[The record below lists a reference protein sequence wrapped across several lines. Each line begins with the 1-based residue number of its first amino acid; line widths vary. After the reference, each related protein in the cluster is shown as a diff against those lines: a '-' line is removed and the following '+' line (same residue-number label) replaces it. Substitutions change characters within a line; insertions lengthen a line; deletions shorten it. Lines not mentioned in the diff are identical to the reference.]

1 MGRLAVSLRGMRADR
16 ISQMTPEQAREFV
29 EAWGKARGDGPEALV
44 ARGKVLLASGAAEEA
59 LSSFRAACES
69 RLDYAEGWRATASAL
84 RALGRSDEAE
94 QVLQHTLSLDTD
106 DTETL
111 PLLGELYLAE
121 HRWDEAARCFQRSLE
136 QRDDAWPTWLGLGKS
151 QLRAGN
157 LPTAIHCYQR
167 AATLSGGN
175 ALVRMALGEA
185 RADLA
190 RRSAAV
196 QAQVLAP
203 GGPESQQYA
212 SRVLPVEATREPGR
226 VPPPVRP

>member
-1 MGRLAVSLRGMRADR
+1 MASTLLVLAHGLFTPANANDAAAVLR
-16 ISQMTPEQAREFV
+16 QAQKRHPHDFWV
-29 EAWGKARGDGPEALV
+29 NNM
-44 ARGKVLLASGAAEEA
+44 
-59 LSSFRAACES
+59 
-69 RLDYAEGWRATASAL
+69 
-84 RALGRSDEAE
+84 LG
-94 QVLQHTLSLDTD
+94 
-106 DTETL
+106 
-111 PLLGELYLAE
+111 LYLLHTVPVQLE
-121 HRWDEAARCFQRSLE
+121 EAARCFQRSLE

-151 QLRAGN
+151 LLRAGN